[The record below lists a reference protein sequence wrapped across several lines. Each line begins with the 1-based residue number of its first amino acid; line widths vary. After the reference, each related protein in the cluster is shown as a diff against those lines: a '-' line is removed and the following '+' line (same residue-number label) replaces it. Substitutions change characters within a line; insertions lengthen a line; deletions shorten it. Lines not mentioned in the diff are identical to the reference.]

1 MEFLGGLM
9 SIRNLFARLL
19 IVAAFTLSARAFAQ
33 GEWAVEKTFHVG
45 GEGGFDY
52 ITVDGKSHRLYVPRS
67 THTMVI
73 DADSGETVAD
83 ITGQKHNHGVA
94 VVPELARGF
103 ISDGAGSIVMF
114 DLRTNAVLATVL
126 AKDDADGIVYDKS
139 TGLILV
145 ACGDAGVLIT
155 LKADADP
162 KAAVIDAPI
171 ELGGKPEYLA
181 ADGTG
186 KVYVNLEDTGQ
197 VAVVDL
203 KARKVLARWPVAP
216 GGSPV
221 GLSIDTEKHRVFI
234 GCRKPQKM
242 LVMSTDDG
250 KVVGDLPIG
259 VGVDATRWDG
269 HQAFAS
275 TREGKLSVAEEKG
288 GKWETAQIVTTGLG
302 TKTMDIDNAAHKI
315 YLPTAEFEEA
325 KPGARPVAKQGTFM
339 IVVVGRR

>member
-1 MEFLGGLM
+1 M
-9 SIRNLFARLL
+9 SIRKLFSWLL
-19 IVAAFTLSARAFAQ
+19 IVAAFTFSTRAFAQ
-33 GEWAVEKTFHVG
+33 GQWAIEKTFRVG

-52 ITVDGKSHRLYVPRS
+52 ITVDPKSHRLYVPRS
-67 THTMVI
+67 THTLVI

-114 DLRTNAVLATVL
+114 DLKTNAVLATVA

-139 TGLILV
+139 TGLVLV

-155 LKADADP
+155 LKADSDP

-171 ELGGKPEYLA
+171 ELGGKPEFLA
-181 ADGTG
+181 ADGAG
-186 KVYVNLEDTGQ
+186 KVYVNLEDKDQ
-197 VAVVDL
+197 IAVVDL
-203 KARKVLARWPVAP
+203 KTRKVLAHWPVAP

-221 GLSIDTEKHRVFI
+221 GLSIDTEKHKLFI

-259 VGVDATRWDG
+259 AGVDATRWDG
-269 HQAFAS
+269 RQAFAS
-275 TREGKLSVAEEKG
+275 TREGKLSVAEEKD
-288 GKWETAQIVTTGLG
+288 GKWEMVQTVTTGVG

-315 YLPTAEFEEA
+315 YLPTAEFDEA
-325 KPGARPVAKQGTFM
+325 KPGSRPAAKPGTFM
-339 IVVVGRR
+339 IVVVGPR

>member
-1 MEFLGGLM
+1 M
-9 SIRNLFARLL
+9 SIRLLLSLLL
-19 IVAAFTLSARAFAQ
+19 IVAASFTLSARVFAQ
-33 GEWAVEKTFHVG
+33 RRWAVEKTFHVG

-52 ITVDGKSHRLYVPRS
+52 ITIDAKSHRLYVPRS

-73 DADSGETVAD
+73 DADSGATVGD
-83 ITGQKHNHGVA
+83 IAGQKHNHGVA

-103 ISDGAGSIVMF
+103 ISDGAGSIIIF
-114 DLRTNAVLATVL
+114 DLKTNAVLGTVA
-126 AKDDADGIVYDKS
+126 AKDDADGIIYDKS
-139 TGLILV
+139 TGLVLV

-162 KAAVIDAPI
+162 KTAVIDVPM

-186 KVYVNLEDTGQ
+186 KVYVNLEDKDQ

-203 KARKVLARWPVAP
+203 KARKVVAHWPVAP

-221 GLSIDTEKHRVFI
+221 GLSIDPEKHRLFI

-242 LVMSTDDG
+242 LVMRTEDG
-250 KVVGDLPIG
+250 KIVADLPIA

-269 HQAFAS
+269 NQALAS
-275 TREGKLSVAEEKG
+275 TREGKLSVAEEKNG
-288 GKWETAQIVTTGLG
+288 TWQTVQTVTTGLG
-302 TKTMDIDNAAHKI
+302 TKTMDIDNEEHKI
-315 YLPTAEFEEA
+315 YLPTAEFDQP
-325 KPGARPVAKQGTFM
+325 KPGATGRPTAKPGTFM
-339 IVVVGRR
+339 IVVVAQH

>member
-9 SIRNLFARLL
+9 SIRNLFSWLL
-19 IVAAFTLSARAFAQ
+19 IVAAFTLSPNAFAQ
-33 GEWAVEKTFHVG
+33 GQWAVEKTLHVG

-52 ITVDGKSHRLYVPRS
+52 ITVDAKSHRLYVPRS

-73 DADSGETVAD
+73 DADSGETVGD

-114 DLRTNAVLATVL
+114 DLETNAVLGTVA
-126 AKDDADGIVYDKS
+126 AKDDADGIVYDTS
-139 TGLILV
+139 TGLVLV
-145 ACGDAGVLIT
+145 ACGDAGVLVT

-162 KAAVIDAPI
+162 KTAKVESID
-171 ELGGKPEYLA
+171 LGGKPEFLA
-181 ADGTG
+181 ADGAG
-186 KVYVNLEDTGQ
+186 KVYVNLEDKDQ

-203 KARKVLARWPVAP
+203 KARKVLAHWPVAP

-221 GLSIDTEKHRVFI
+221 GLSIDAAKHRLFV

-242 LVMSTDDG
+242 IVMSTDDG

-275 TREGKLSVAEEKG
+275 TREGKLSVAEETS
-288 GKWETAQIVTTGLG
+288 GKWEVQQTVTT
-302 TKTMDIDNAAHKI
+302 A
-315 YLPTAEFEEA
+315 
-325 KPGARPVAKQGTFM
+325 
-339 IVVVGRR
+339 VGV

>member
-1 MEFLGGLM
+1 MP
-9 SIRNLFARLL
+9 IRNLWSWLL
-19 IVAAFTLSARAFAQ
+19 LVAVSFTGAGAFAQ
-33 GEWAVEKTFHVG
+33 GEWAVEQTFRVG

-52 ITVDGKSHRLYVPRS
+52 ITADAKNHRLYVPRS

-73 DADSGETVAD
+73 DADSGKLVAD

-94 VVPELARGF
+94 LAPELGRGF
-103 ISDGAGSIVMF
+103 ISDGTGSIVMF
-114 DLRTNAVLATVL
+114 DLKTNAVLATVA

-139 TGLILV
+139 TGLVLV
-145 ACGDAGVLIT
+145 ACGDAGLLIT

-181 ADGTG
+181 ADGAG
-186 KVYVNLEDTGQ
+186 KVYVNLEDKNQ

-203 KARKVLARWPVAP
+203 KARKVLAHWPVAP

-221 GLSIDTEKHRVFI
+221 GLAIDTEKHRLFI

-242 LVMSTDDG
+242 VVMSTDDG
-250 KVVGDLPIG
+250 KVVSDLPIAA
-259 VGVDATRWDG
+259 GVDATRWAG
-269 HQAFAS
+269 NQAFAS
-275 TREGKLSVAEEKG
+275 TREGKLSVADEKG
-288 GKWETAQIVTTGLG
+288 GNWEIVQTVTTGLG
-302 TKTMDIDNAAHKI
+302 TKTMDIDNEAHKI
-315 YLPTAEFEEA
+315 YLPTAEFEVSQPGSRPAA
-325 KPGARPVAKQGTFM
+325 KPGTFM

>member
-1 MEFLGGLM
+1 M
-9 SIRNLFARLL
+9 SIRSFLSRLL
-19 IVAAFTLSARAFAQ
+19 IVAMFILGASAFAQ
-33 GEWAVEKTFHVG
+33 SEWTVEKTFHVG

-52 ITVDGKSHRLYVPRS
+52 ITVDAKSHRLYVPRS

-103 ISDGAGSIVMF
+103 ISDGAGSIVIF
-114 DLRTNAVLATVL
+114 DLKTNAVLGTVA

-139 TGLILV
+139 TGLVLV

-162 KAAVIDAPI
+162 KTAVIDAPI

-186 KVYVNLEDTGQ
+186 KVYVNLEDKDQ

-203 KARKVLARWPVAP
+203 KARKVLARWAVAP

-221 GLSIDTEKHRVFI
+221 GLSIDPTKHRLFI

-275 TREGKLSVAEEKG
+275 TREGKLTVAEEKG
-288 GKWETAQIVTTGLG
+288 GDKWETVQTVTTGPG
-302 TKTMDIDNAAHKI
+302 TKTMDIDSATHKI

-325 KPGARPVAKQGTFM
+325 KPGARPLAKPGTFM
-339 IVVVGRR
+339 IVVVGRP